1 MSVDGGTTSDLVLRV
16 FVDDIPLLPK
26 FANQIRRVEV
36 ESQINLPSA
45 CEIEF
50 LDPDLTIPL
59 ECGLEIGNLVEIR
72 AVTGDDAA
80 GEAIFIG
87 QVETLEIQFENTGGK
102 LSVVRAYDASHRL
115 LHGQKTM
122 GYPMMTYSEVA
133 EAIGLEHAIVTEAVP
148 HPVVHEMVVQANET
162 YWDFLV
168 RLAKEI
174 GYVVNIAVNPLTG
187 TPTLHFGPTTPA
199 ETAPPPVGID
209 PLPLSFSI
217 GDERII
223 NLEASVSGSGIT
235 AASSARG
242 WNQSLGLPS
251 LGEAPT
257 VSDTSV
263 NAVMPE
269 ELGAELGGANQF
281 IRLQSLASNEAA
293 TESASEGLAAR
304 LSGAYA
310 NIEIEMRGNP
320 SIMPNRPI
328 SLANAGMLTGE
339 YTITSSTHTFVPTL
353 NGYRTSIVCS
363 GLEDRTLAGLQD
375 AAVVTSKLTGV
386 YSAIVTDT
394 EDPEAMGRVLLSF
407 PWLSESYV
415 SPWARVVQSGAG
427 EGLGW
432 QIIPEPTDE
441 VLVAF
446 ENGQLNSPYVIGG
459 LYSQDRRGGIPFA
472 EVVEGAPMIRAF
484 TSRDGHQLIFNDSPE
499 NTSLTVQTT
508 FGASCK
514 VRLSPETGIEI
525 MTIEEQ
531 PIVITSASD
540 VTVNSEGTVLV
551 NAAEVTINGEGDVS
565 VSAEG
570 ALELTAA
577 GELSLA
583 GTSVNVEASGDI
595 SLIAP
600 AIDVS
605 GGIVNL
611 GA

>member
-1 MSVDGGTTSDLVLRV
+1 MSLSTLSTSDLILRV
-16 FVDDIPLLPK
+16 FVDSIPILPE
-26 FANQIRRVEV
+26 FSNQIRRVEV
-36 ESQINLPSA
+36 ESQVNLPSS

-50 LDPDLTIPL
+50 SDPDLTIPM
-59 ECGLEIGNLVEIR
+59 ECGLEIGNFVEVR

-80 GEAIFIG
+80 GEAIFFG
-87 QVETLEIQFENTGGK
+87 QVGTLEIQFENAGGK

-122 GYPMMTYSEVA
+122 GYPMMSYSEVA
-133 EAIGLEHAIVTEAVP
+133 EIVGAEHAIVTEAVP
-148 HPVVHEMVVQANET
+148 HPVVHEMVVQANES

-174 GYVVNIAVNPLTG
+174 GYVVNVAINPLTG
-187 TPTLHFGPTTPA
+187 TPTLHFGPTMPA
-199 ETAPPPVGID
+199 ETAPPPIGID
-209 PLPLSFSI
+209 PSPLSFSI
-217 GDERII
+217 GDDRII

-242 WNQSLGLPS
+242 WDQSLGLPS

-257 VSDTSV
+257 MSDTSLNTV
-263 NAVMPE
+263 LPE
-269 ELGAELGGANQF
+269 ELGAELGGVNQF
-281 IRLQSLASNEAA
+281 VRLEQLAGNEAA
-293 TESASEGLAAR
+293 TEAASEGLAAR

-320 SIMPNRPI
+320 SIMPNRAI
-328 SLANAGMLTGE
+328 SLADAGLLTGE
-339 YTITSSTHTFVPTL
+339 YTVTSSIHAFVPNLT
-353 NGYRTSIVCS
+353 GYRTSLVCS

-375 AAVVTSKLTGV
+375 SAMTSSKLTGV

-407 PWLSESYV
+407 PWLSETYV
-415 SPWARVVQSGAG
+415 SPWARVVQPGAG
-427 EGLGW
+427 EMLGW
-432 QIIPEPTDE
+432 QILPEPTDE

-446 ENGQLNSPYVIGG
+446 ENGQLNSPYVLGG
-459 LYSQDRRGGIPFA
+459 LYSQDRRGAIPFA
-472 EVVEGAPMIRAF
+472 EVVQGAPMIRAY

-508 FGASCK
+508 LGASCII
-514 VRLSPETGIEI
+514 RLSPETDIEI

-540 VTVNSEGTVLV
+540 VTVNSEGAVLV
-551 NAAEVTINGEGDVS
+551 NASDVTINGEGDVS

-570 ALELTAA
+570 ALELSSA
-577 GELSLA
+577 GELSIA
-583 GTSVNVEASGDI
+583 ASSINVEASGDI
-595 SLIAP
+595 SLVAP
-600 AIDVS
+600 AVDVS